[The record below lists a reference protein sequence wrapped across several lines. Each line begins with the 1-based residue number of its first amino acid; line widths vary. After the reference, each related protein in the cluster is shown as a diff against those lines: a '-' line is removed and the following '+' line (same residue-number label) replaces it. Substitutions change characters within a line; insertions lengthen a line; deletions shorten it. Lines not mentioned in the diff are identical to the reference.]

1 MEEKS
6 METGKDPPPAAA
18 AGSTEPHNG
27 SSSMLT
33 TSSMVAA
40 ADAAAS
46 LASVVVA
53 NGLPTTAVEIT
64 LAQPNSSFKKLDC
77 TAATEEAAA
86 GQAAARSVGDEED
99 LLPKKK
105 RAKTSHE
112 WVQTV
117 LRQTAEMVMVLAGM
131 GALRA
136 GLSPTPLECKLAT
149 EAYEKLASLVENV
162 APLQLVSKDAVSSLI
177 QQLRVDVAPVAP
189 QQPKTLKPFVIKP
202 PTVQAADRNAPDLGA
217 TKSIIPQ
224 DPASKDGDKQ
234 VSHTVKGQGK
244 PPNLQPSQ
252 LPKEGPTLPSP
263 EKQGTH
269 QQLAMGIQLLIKQR
283 SVPMSS
289 ALISNAYQSPP
300 VACGVCKLVAH
311 DTSSVLVC
319 DGCESAF
326 HVACLQLLNPR
337 VIPKSDWY
345 CPKCVIASG
354 GRPQAPKYGP
364 LRRGHGSQGSTRG
377 SWGLPGGKSN
387 EASIG
392 QMAGKSVVLQKTKEI
407 GAEVMQSV
415 KEPVGIRSLNSA
427 LDSTKTTAAAEKE
440 SKLVLLE
447 QRSGDGSAGSQM
459 KVFSTPPGTHV
470 NTQTASRV
478 TSTLEEAVIL
488 SVEIPGTPKTSA
500 GTADVMTKEATII
513 EAAPAVAVTIP
524 PPPAEEETAT
534 GGKDVTGKDSL
545 VEWVGSVVNISQGN
559 VYYAA
564 CSVAG
569 VTMRLQD
576 CALFRPESPQDPPYI
591 ARLQALWE
599 EKSTGAKWV
608 KVNWCYYPSDL
619 PMETGRPASE
629 NENEVYESNH
639 SDNNLV
645 GSIHGPCQV
654 LPPLQYQQE
663 IERRAKGT
671 SEGLPPIFLC
681 RWFYDAPRGVFRACS
696 QGPSN

>member
-1 MEEKS
+1 VFLGSFGLWVAMEEKS
-6 METGKDPPPAAA
+6 VETGKDPPPAAA

-33 TSSMVAA
+33 TSSMAA
-40 ADAAAS
+40 AAAS

-53 NGLPTTAVEIT
+53 NGLPTTAVETT
-64 LAQPNSSFKKLDC
+64 LAQPNSSFEKLDC

-86 GQAAARSVGDEED
+86 GQAVARSVGDEED

-149 EAYEKLASLVENV
+149 EAYEKLANLVENV

-177 QQLRVDVAPVAP
+177 QQLRLDVAPVAP

-202 PTVQAADRNAPDLGA
+202 PAVQAADGNAPAVSSADLGA

-224 DPASKDGDKQ
+224 NPASKDGDKQ

-269 QQLAMGIQLLIKQR
+269 QQLAMGIQLLIKQH
-283 SVPMSS
+283 SVPTSS
-289 ALISNAYQSPP
+289 ALISNAYQNPP

-326 HVACLQLLNPR
+326 HVACLQLLNPK

-377 SWGLPGGKSN
+377 SWGLPVLSKSL
-387 EASIG
+387 APF
-392 QMAGKSVVLQKTKEI
+392 AGF
-407 GAEVMQSV
+407 EV
-415 KEPVGIRSLNSA
+415 
-427 LDSTKTTAAAEKE
+427 D
-440 SKLVLLE
+440 
-447 QRSGDGSAGSQM
+447 
-459 KVFSTPPGTHV
+459 
-470 NTQTASRV
+470 
-478 TSTLEEAVIL
+478 TL
-488 SVEIPGTPKTSA
+488 G
-500 GTADVMTKEATII
+500 
-513 EAAPAVAVTIP
+513 
-524 PPPAEEETAT
+524 
-534 GGKDVTGKDSL
+534 
-545 VEWVGSVVNISQGN
+545 
-559 VYYAA
+559 
-564 CSVAG
+564 
-569 VTMRLQD
+569 
-576 CALFRPESPQDPPYI
+576 
-591 ARLQALWE
+591 
-599 EKSTGAKWV
+599 
-608 KVNWCYYPSDL
+608 
-619 PMETGRPASE
+619 
-629 NENEVYESNH
+629 
-639 SDNNLV
+639 
-645 GSIHGPCQV
+645 
-654 LPPLQYQQE
+654 
-663 IERRAKGT
+663 
-671 SEGLPPIFLC
+671 
-681 RWFYDAPRGVFRACS
+681 
-696 QGPSN
+696 